1 MCVDGSGR
9 KATWKASCAVAV
21 LQNFY
26 PPKGIKVNWV
36 TWQLSAAVNLNRV
49 SVFFSSCNGGVGFI
63 YLFIF
68 KILASLIGT
77 EFVTLAV
84 TTSEKNVWRK
94 ESMKYS
100 QKSQCVYWKQ
110 LNRSFIQNQ
119 NISFVWQ
126 FTKIYEVLPRF
137 SVFIIINN
145 ARVLYWNSKFLATG
159 HFGL

>member
-1 MCVDGSGR
+1 MEELD
-9 KATWKASCAVAV
+9 
-21 LQNFY
+21 L
-26 PPKGIKVNWV
+26 
-36 TWQLSAAVNLNRV
+36 
-49 SVFFSSCNGGVGFI
+49 FI
-63 YLFIF
+63 YLFIY

-84 TTSEKNVWRK
+84 TTPEKNVWKK

-110 LNRSFIQNQ
+110 LNTSFIQNK

-159 HFGL
+159 QFGL